1 MKKTTQRLIEE
12 YKIKRNLYED
22 FSKAM
27 YGILN
32 SLLNDKGYKFQITS
46 RTKELASLEKKVNY
60 KSKFYKKLSDVED
73 LSGIRIVFYLESDIG
88 KFIADLR
95 KEINGDLKVEK
106 NNKQNGYK
114 ATHLIFGLAENR
126 VSLAEYSKYAGL
138 KCEVQLTQILY
149 HAWSEIEHDIFY
161 KTPPE
166 LEKLDKKIVT
176 DSKKEMK
183 NAMDNYLSNAAGIFE
198 KVVSKLMRKKVKSP
212 NNNVDKE

>member
-1 MKKTTQRLIEE
+1 
-12 YKIKRNLYED
+12 
-22 FSKAM
+22 M